1 MVAPAS
7 GRDLHVDQNLS
18 NVAIGYR
25 ADGFIADMIAP
36 IVPVQKQSDRYVI
49 FDRRDVLRVENTKRA
64 PRTEA
69 NKVARS
75 VSSATYFAEN
85 YALKDSLGLEDR
97 ENMDA
102 IYRNQLLNGRTG
114 FITGKLQ
121 IDWENR
127 VAAQV
132 MNTSNVGSSAGVGSE
147 WSAGNADVI
156 GDVNTMLDNAHD
168 LTGKRPNRIVL
179 GEDAWRSARRSTD
192 VRNIIFGTNNGGGFA
207 SRAAFADLFEV
218 EQILVGGTFKDTANE
233 AQAES
238 LSKIW
243 ADHVVGYYAPNAP
256 TMEEPS
262 FMYSFRWNA
271 PGIPSMTAER
281 HPFDP
286 KVKAEEIEVGYYQD
300 EVITGAEYAYM
311 IISVNSST

>member
-1 MVAPAS
+1 MGTAT
-7 GRDLHVDQNLS
+7 GRDLHTDQNLS
-18 NVAIGYR
+18 NVAMGYR

-36 IVPVQKQSDRYVI
+36 IVSVQKQSDKYVI
-49 FDRRDVLRVENTKRA
+49 FNRSDVLRVEDTKRA
-64 PRTEA
+64 PGTEA
-69 NKVARS
+69 NVITRS
-75 VSSATYFAEN
+75 VSSGTYFAEN
-85 YALKDSLGLEDR
+85 YALKDALVLEDR
-97 ENMDA
+97 ANMDA
-102 IYRNQLLNGRTG
+102 AYRNQLLNGRTG

-121 IDWENR
+121 LDWENR

-132 MNTSNVGSSAGVGSE
+132 LNTSNVGSSTAVGSE

-156 GDVNTMLDNAHD
+156 GDLNGALDNAHD
-168 LTGKRPNRIVL
+168 LTGKRPNRIVMGL
-179 GEDAWRSARRSTD
+179 DSWRSARRSTD
-192 VRNIIFGTNNGGGFA
+192 VRNIIFGSNNGGGFA

-218 EQILVGGTFKDTANE
+218 DEILIGGSFKDTANE

-243 ADHVVGYYAPNAP
+243 ADHVVCYYAPSSP
-256 TMEEPS
+256 TTEEPS

-286 KVKAEEIEVGYYQD
+286 KKKSEEIEVGYYQD
-300 EVITGAEYAYM
+300 EVITGADYAFM
-311 IISVNSST
+311 LVSVNSST